1 MSEIVLER
9 EYVIPLR
16 EAYEAS
22 RRRRAKRAINLIK
35 EFAERH
41 MKASEVKLSEGVNR
55 LVWSRG
61 IEKPP
66 RRIKV
71 VMRKDRD
78 GVVKVMLPE
87 EALKEAEEKEES

>member
-16 EAYEAS
+16 DAYEAS
-22 RRRRAKRAINLIK
+22 RTRRTKRAINIVR
-35 EFAERH
+35 EFARRH
-41 MKASEVKLSEGVNR
+41 MKAEIVKISQGVNQ
-55 LVWSRG
+55 LIWSRG

-71 VMRKDRD
+71 IMRKKKE
-78 GVVKVMLPE
+78 GVVEVLLPREVE
-87 EALKEAEEKEES
+87 EEQKEEKE